1 MTLYSLPSL
10 LAFPLQQHP
19 HRSPT
24 PTPHKGIPAVQVLV
38 VWTSGVDDFGL
49 GFAWIELVRT
59 SFPHNLIQ
67 DTLTCFVD
75 NEAQNIHFPNS

>member
-1 MTLYSLPSL
+1 
-10 LAFPLQQHP
+10 
-19 HRSPT
+19 
-24 PTPHKGIPAVQVLV
+24 V
-38 VWTSGVDDFGL
+38 VWTSGVGNFGL

-75 NEAQNIHFPNS
+75 NEAQKIHFPNS

>member
-1 MTLYSLPSL
+1 
-10 LAFPLQQHP
+10 
-19 HRSPT
+19 
-24 PTPHKGIPAVQVLV
+24 VQVLV